1 MRGFLL
7 DTDVISSLSPTRNAA
22 PAQFLD
28 WLAQMDS
35 DGRLFLSVV
44 SVHEIEKGV
53 ALLEGKGAN
62 QKASVLKTW
71 LAGLVS
77 TYGDRILGLDAM
89 GASLSGQ
96 LEAKAIAA
104 GHSPGMADAVVAG
117 IAAAHSLTVLTLNIR
132 HFLPFGVRVASPDE
146 VAML

>member
-28 WLAQMDS
+28 WLAQM

-62 QKASVLKTW
+62 QKASVLKAW

-104 GHSPGMADAVVAG
+104 GHSPGMADAIVAG
-117 IAAAHSLTVLTLNIR
+117 IAAAHSLTVLTFNTK
-132 HFLPFGVRVASPDE
+132 HFLPFGVLVTSPDE
-146 VAML
+146 VVLR

>member
-22 PAQFLD
+22 PARFLD
-28 WLAQMDS
+28 WLAQMD
-35 DGRLFLSVV
+35 GKLFLSVI

-53 ALLEGKGAN
+53 ALLESKGAN

-96 LEAKAIAA
+96 LEAKALAA
-104 GHSPGMADAVVAG
+104 GHSPGMADAIVAG

-146 VAML
+146 VATR